1 MEGVQTSDGII
12 YTNEKS
18 NKKYISLFYH
28 RGSGDKEHKSFWS
41 ISPDTE
47 FAIFCA
53 ADDGDWKDVKGHYWG
68 ILDRGRAVLGTGNK
82 RLCKFPRNE
91 NPSVPWHGFPVSPLK
106 GEGNAPPDEFV
117 EKWISDK
124 IIDKK
129 IGRDIQRRKI

>member
-1 MEGVQTSDGII
+1 MEGVRTSDGII

-28 RGSGDKEHKSFWS
+28 RGSGDKRYKSIWCVS
-41 ISPDTE
+41 HDIE
-47 FAIFCA
+47 FAIFCD
-53 ADDGDWKDVKGHYWG
+53 ADNGNWQDVDGHYWG
-68 ILDRGRAVLGTGNK
+68 ILDRGNTVLGTENE

-91 NPSVPWHGFPVSPLK
+91 NPTVPWHGFPVSPQK
-106 GEGNAPPDEFV
+106 GEKNTPSPDFV
-117 EKWISDK
+117 QKWIDNK